1 MPDIVQGNS
10 WDLLMWNGHQRAHQF
25 ANRNWQVVV
34 SSPDVLYFDFPYEAD
49 PQEHGYY
56 WASRHINTE
65 KVFQFMP
72 DNLPAH
78 AEFWL
83 DREDRPYTADD
94 TIIKNDAGEVEFAP
108 LAKGKQF
115 IGIQGQLWSENTRT
129 NNMAEY
135 KLFPRLLSL
144 AQRAWHKAQWAVP
157 YDHNGFVYSRNT
169 QRFTP
174 SLKQQRDQQWLTFA
188 ASLGL
193 KEFNKLERA
202 NVHFRI
208 ANAGA
213 KIENGMLY
221 ANVAYPGLLIEYMQA
236 GGQWQTYNAPV
247 KVTQDVWV
255 RSKLPISGRVSRT
268 LKVTQ
273 P

>member
-1 MPDIVQGNS
+1 MARSKNK
-10 WDLLMWNGHQRAHQF
+10 
-25 ANRNWQVVV
+25 
-34 SSPDVLYFDFPYEAD
+34 YE
-49 PQEHGYY
+49 
-56 WASRHINTE
+56 I
-65 KVFQFMP
+65 
-72 DNLPAH
+72 
-78 AEFWL
+78 
-83 DREDRPYTADD
+83 
-94 TIIKNDAGEVEFAP
+94 EVEV
-108 LAKGKQF
+108 K
-115 IGIQGQLWSENTRT
+115 
-129 NNMAEY
+129 
-135 KLFPRLLSL
+135 
-144 AQRAWHKAQWAVP
+144 
-157 YDHNGFVYSRNT
+157 
-169 QRFTP
+169 
-174 SLKQQRDQQWLTFA
+174 LKQA
-188 ASLGL
+188 L